1 MVIVSIEHATGDDVL
16 AIERIARAYS
26 QELGWVRRVALQEAL
41 AHSTLL
47 VARWSGTVAG
57 YCEYRVRRDGWRTIY
72 SVAVQAQGL
81 GIGRA
86 LVDAVGAPV
95 RLKCPVDSAANGF
108 YRAMRFTLVATEPG
122 KKRALNVWARGIP
135 LMTSEQGRLF

>member
-1 MVIVSIEHATGDDVL
+1 MVIVSIERATGNDLPAV
-16 AIERIARAYS
+16 ERIGRAYPR
-26 QELGWVRRVALQEAL
+26 ELGWVRRVALQEAL
-41 AHSTLL
+41 ARGTLL
-47 VARWSGTVAG
+47 VARWSGAVVG
-57 YCEYRVRRDGWRTIY
+57 YCEYRVRKDGWRTIY
-72 SVAVQAQGL
+72 SVATQIQQL

-135 LMTSEQGRLF
+135 VMGSE